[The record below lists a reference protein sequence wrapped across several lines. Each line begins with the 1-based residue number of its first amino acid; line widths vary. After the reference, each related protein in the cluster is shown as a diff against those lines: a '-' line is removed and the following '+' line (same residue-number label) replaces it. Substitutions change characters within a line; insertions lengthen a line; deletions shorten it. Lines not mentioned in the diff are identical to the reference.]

1 MDAPTVS
8 RVAAD
13 SFLTLRYRLAGPQ
26 GDVVNT
32 FGRRPA
38 TLSMGG
44 GQLSPALE
52 QRLIGM
58 EEGTHATL
66 EIPAGQAFGERNPDL
81 IHWLPRR
88 EIDELGGAGEEYVV
102 GEVVQ
107 MPTPAGD
114 QQVAAIVRGVRD
126 DGAVQLDFNHPLAGQ
141 PVTFEV
147 ELVSV
152 L

>member
-1 MDAPTVS
+1 MDAPTVA
-8 RVAAD
+8 RVAPD

-38 TLSMGG
+38 TLSMGS

-52 QRLIGM
+52 ERLLGM
-58 EEGTHATL
+58 EEGTHVTI
-66 EIPAGQAFGERNPDL
+66 EIPAGEAFGERNPDL
-81 IHWLPRR
+81 IHWLSRQ
-88 EIDELGGAGEEYVV
+88 EMSELDGGGDDYVV

-114 QQVAAIVRGVRD
+114 QQVAAIVRAVRE

-141 PVTFEV
+141 AVTFEV